1 MTVVNT
7 NVKALFAQNSLQVNN
22 RTLTNAM
29 QQLSTGSRINSA
41 KDDAAGLAIGTRM
54 TADLRGMSVAI
65 RNANDGISMMQTAE
79 GALGEISNMLQRMRD
94 LSAQSATGSLTSQ
107 NRQALQKEMD
117 QLIAEVDNVAKTTNF
132 NGIKLL
138 DGSAASVSLQTG
150 VKEGDQVTVGIEAAS
165 SKALG
170 LQGFR
175 VEGQVTSGRVGNA
188 ASGLAVDDVLING
201 YAAFSSAP
209 SATSSASAAAAPAS
223 EAKNLASAINSN
235 IGNHRVAATAFNT
248 VKGVAPT
255 ATVFSA
261 GDIKING
268 TDISAASSVEELVS
282 NINRDAA
289 GVTATLAS
297 DGTIELSNDTGDD
310 INVSGTSAATMAK
323 AGLTSG
329 QYTGY
334 VTLKS
339 MDGSDISVR
348 ARSAAN
354 GYAGGS
360 GTIADVQM
368 LGLNEAV
375 SGGGVSGTAVT
386 STKLL
391 VSDDLRINGV
401 KLGISDDSSAL
412 AKAATINAVSD
423 RSGVTAT
430 ALTRAVLSVDMTGT
444 LLTDL
449 DGGTTNDFKV
459 NGVSIDLSAQNTIDD
474 VVTAINSAGVNGVSA
489 SLEASTGNLVLT
501 STSGADIAVFNDNA
515 FISAAADQGGS
526 TITVST
532 NVYTFRGR
540 IALESES
547 GADIRVESYTSGAAA
562 KIGLADQGGSD
573 TLVGGALTITTQDSA
588 GRAITAIDSALDQVA
603 MSRADLGA
611 FQNRLTA
618 AVDNLSSQSTNLAE
632 AKGRIMDTDYAKATT
647 ELARAQIVQQAAT
660 AMLAQANQQPQM
672 VLSLLQ

>member
-1 MTVVNT
+1 
-7 NVKALFAQNSLQVNN
+7 
-22 RTLTNAM
+22 
-29 QQLSTGSRINSA
+29 
-41 KDDAAGLAIGTRM
+41 
-54 TADLRGMSVAI
+54 
-65 RNANDGISMMQTAE
+65 
-79 GALGEISNMLQRMRD
+79 
-94 LSAQSATGSLTSQ
+94 
-107 NRQALQKEMD
+107 
-117 QLIAEVDNVAKTTNF
+117 
-132 NGIKLL
+132 
-138 DGSAASVSLQTG
+138 
-150 VKEGDQVTVGIEAAS
+150 
-165 SKALG
+165 
-170 LQGFR
+170 
-175 VEGQVTSGRVGNA
+175 
-188 ASGLAVDDVLING
+188 
-201 YAAFSSAP
+201 
-209 SATSSASAAAAPAS
+209 
-223 EAKNLASAINSN
+223 
-235 IGNHRVAATAFNT
+235 
-248 VKGVAPT
+248 
-255 ATVFSA
+255 
-261 GDIKING
+261 
-268 TDISAASSVEELVS
+268 
-282 NINRDAA
+282 
-289 GVTATLAS
+289 
-297 DGTIELSNDTGDD
+297 
-310 INVSGTSAATMAK
+310 
-323 AGLTSG
+323 
-329 QYTGY
+329 
-334 VTLKS
+334 
-339 MDGSDISVR
+339 
-348 ARSAAN
+348 
-354 GYAGGS
+354 
-360 GTIADVQM
+360 
-368 LGLNEAV
+368 
-375 SGGGVSGTAVT
+375 
-386 STKLL
+386 

-526 TITVST
+526 TITAST